1 VIRGKTYLK
10 PTPKTA
16 AGKRTVTIPASVM
29 TLLHEHRCRQMAAGH
44 CTKTGLVFT
53 SKTGTPIN
61 PRNLSRQC
69 DDLMAK
75 AGVPRISVHCQRHT
89 HISQLLLA
97 GVSIRAVSE
106 RVGHANVSVTLDT
119 YSHLTREARRE
130 AADVA
135 ERMLFG

>member
-1 VIRGKTYLK
+1 
-10 PTPKTA
+10 
-16 AGKRTVTIPASVM
+16 
-29 TLLHEHRCRQMAAGH
+29 
-44 CTKTGLVFT
+44 
-53 SKTGTPIN
+53 
-61 PRNLSRQC
+61 
-69 DDLMAK
+69 MAK
-75 AGVPRISVHCQRHT
+75 AHVPRISVHCQRHT

-97 GVSIRAVSE
+97 GVSIRTVSE